1 MFTYAN
7 SPVKKRILLHLGKK
21 LSFILIHS
29 DFLWSKKLLKHWKCT
44 SIFIKLTIPPL
55 VWKSV

>member
-44 SIFIKLTIPPL
+44 SIFI
-55 VWKSV
+55 